1 MLLIRHAPTDTGGRL
16 CGSFDVPLSPEGRAQ
31 VDAIRRGLARRTAAD
46 VLLTSTLRRATHV
59 ADALGRVWGLRPK
72 PAEWAREIHCGA
84 AEGMPLDQLQREF
97 PDLWARNEAQVDDTF
112 AWPGGET
119 YTAFRSRILEGLE
132 SAAATFPGC
141 RVAVVTH
148 AGVISQVLGV
158 ARGRPACAWA
168 PDRPHPL
175 TATEI
180 IWGNGAP
187 GAILTYNDPHWYREA
202 RPHD

>member
-1 MLLIRHAPTDTGGRL
+1 MLLIRHASTDTGGRL
-16 CGSFDVPLSPEGRAQ
+16 CGWFDVPLSPEGRAQ
-31 VDAIRRGLARRTAAD
+31 VDAIRPRLARRTAAD

-59 ADALGRVWGLRPK
+59 ADALGRVWELQPK

-97 PDLWARNEAQVDDTF
+97 PDLWSRNEAQVDDTF

-119 YTAFRSRILEGLE
+119 YVEFRARILEGLE

-158 ARGRPACAWA
+158 VRGRPACAWA

-175 TATEI
+175 SATEI
-180 IWGNGAP
+180 IWSNGAP
-187 GAILTYNDPHWYREA
+187 GAILTYNDSHWYREA